1 MSIWMKHCP
10 IMAGRR
16 CWANKGYIIDIS
28 DSEEENGMETQR
40 EVRKQEVM
48 ESVSCVSVEIVPSRI
63 G

>member
-1 MSIWMKHCP
+1 
-10 IMAGRR
+10 
-16 CWANKGYIIDIS
+16 
-28 DSEEENGMETQR
+28 METQR